1 MKQILIERNVLA
13 EMRDGIRLAA
23 DIYRP
28 NDEGRYPVLLTRLP
42 YSKKYGLHF
51 LRPDILAEHGY
62 VVIVQDVR
70 GRFESE
76 GEFVPYIAEVEDGYD
91 TIKWA
96 AELPYTDG
104 QVGMFGLSYY
114 GYTQMLAAV
123 SGSKQLK
130 VIAPVMAQN
139 SMTDVFNDH
148 DGALELG
155 MWATWNLESILP
167 DMLVR
172 KYGNTDQLETR
183 MADLLQD
190 LDGIEESYSR
200 KPYGEY
206 QPIIRTGA
214 MDYYERLLE
223 LQVGDEHW
231 QKIDVKSVYQKVN
244 VPGLHIAGWYDCF
257 LDKTIANFQNGHER
271 GLGDRLIIGPW
282 THANFVSYIGD
293 RNFGV
298 AASQFGEASMH
309 SLHLD
314 WFDHW
319 LKGAPEKITSPI
331 QYFTMGINQ
340 WKTAKNWPLEN
351 TYFTPL
357 YFHSNGQANTK
368 NGDGVASFQQP
379 NEKSP
384 VDQFIYDPED
394 PVPSHGGG
402 TLHKGLHADGPQD
415 QQQLEEREDILCY
428 TTEPLKK
435 ELEVTGPI
443 QVELYAQTDA
453 ANTDFTAKLV
463 DIAPD
468 GTAYNLADGIIR
480 AAKQQQTPLKNKV
493 YKYTI
498 DLWATSNMF
507 LKGHR
512 IRVEISSSNYP
523 RFDPNPNTGGSFINT
538 TVSQKAHQQIYH
550 DMAHPSH
557 IILPIIK

>member
-1 MKQILIERNVLA
+1 MIERNVMA
-13 EMRDGIRLAA
+13 EMRDGVRLAA

-28 NDEGRYPVLLTRLP
+28 NDDGRYPVLLTRLP

-51 LRPDILAEHGY
+51 LRPDVLAERGY

-76 GEFVPYIAEVEDGYD
+76 GEFVPYVAEVEDGYD
-91 TIKWA
+91 TIEWA
-96 AELPYTDG
+96 AGLPYSDG

-114 GYTQMLAAV
+114 GYTQMLAAI
-123 SGSKQLK
+123 SGSEKLK
-130 VIAPVMAQN
+130 VVAPVMAQN

-155 MWATWNLESILP
+155 MWTTWNLESILP
-167 DMLVR
+167 DMLLR
-172 KYGNTDQLETR
+172 RYRDTDQLETR

-200 KPYGEY
+200 KPYGQY
-206 QPIIRTGA
+206 RPITRTGA
-214 MDYYERLLE
+214 MDYYDRLLGLHAE
-223 LQVGDEHW
+223 DEHW
-231 QKIDVKSVYQKVN
+231 QKIDVKSVYQKVR

-298 AASQFGEASMH
+298 AASRFGEASMH
-309 SLHLD
+309 ELHLD

-319 LKGAPEKITSPI
+319 LKGAPEKIIPPI
-331 QYFTMGINQ
+331 QYFVMGTNQ

-351 TYFTPL
+351 THFTPL

-368 NGDGVASFQQP
+368 NGDGTASFHQP
-379 NEKSP
+379 DEKSP
-384 VDQFIYDPED
+384 VDQFIYDPEN
-394 PVPSHGGG
+394 PVPSYGGG

-415 QQQLEEREDILCY
+415 QQQLEERADVLCY
-428 TTEPLKK
+428 TTAPLKK

-443 QVELYAQTDA
+443 QVELYARTDA
-453 ANTDFTAKLV
+453 PNTDFTAKLV
-463 DIAPD
+463 DVAPD
-468 GTAYNLADGIIR
+468 GTAYNLTDGIIR
-480 AAKQQQTPLKNKV
+480 AAKQQKAPLDNKV

-498 DLWATSNMF
+498 DLWATSNVF
-507 LKGHR
+507 LKGHQ
-512 IRVEISSSNYP
+512 IRVEISSSNFP
-523 RFDPNPNTGGSFINT
+523 RFDPNPNTGGSFIDT
-538 TVSQKAHQQIYH
+538 TASRTARQQIYH
-550 DMAHPSH
+550 DLAHPSH